1 MGRDFRRGEVAHH
14 SLLRRLPIVWFS
26 LSFHTSPVSRIE
38 PWPICRRSSM
48 PFGMSLAIRISWP
61 NASRGTK
68 GKQCHGFSPVENPSL
83 SHVWEKSLKKGSNRL
98 TKVTLMHR
106 YDMWYVMLIVTTHTD
121 TFCMLAS
128 SIKFFTL
135 HHNEQLWILHPD
147 SDLHETSDPLVYLRR
162 SSKGNGWSKLTSM
175 TWLKQAYIHDP
186 SYLIV

>member
-14 SLLRRLPIVWFS
+14 SLLKRLPIVWFS

-68 GKQCHGFSPVENPSL
+68 GKQCHGFSLVENPSL

-98 TKVTLMHR
+98 TKVTLIAQI
-106 YDMWYVMLIVTTHTD
+106 WYVICDVNCHHTHRHILYACL
-121 TFCMLAS
+121 F
-128 SIKFFTL
+128 
-135 HHNEQLWILHPD
+135 NQILHYTIMNNFGFCIQTQTYMKPQIPWFTCEGQVRVMAEA
-147 SDLHETSDPLVYLRR
+147 SLHPWH
-162 SSKGNGWSKLTSM
+162 GWSKLTSM
-175 TWLKQAYIHDP
+175 THPIW
-186 SYLIV
+186 